1 MNRWVWIA
9 HYHDGTTIRQTE
21 FNEVTGK
28 EWSSDHL
35 DPDRLKSL
43 TLEPEFSDHKGRTQ
57 PRVVLEFEKGTRFKR
72 FWRRYAT
79 VHAEDDSVT
88 EFVTWVIAIQKDGVT
103 FYNFFR
109 PNGEWVLSTNPEG
122 SDFTV

>member
-9 HYHDGTTIRQTE
+9 YYHDGTTIRQTE

-35 DPDRLKSL
+35 DPDKLKAL

-72 FWRRYAT
+72 FWRRYTT
-79 VHAEDDSVT
+79 VHAEDDSIT
-88 EFVTWVIAIQKDGVT
+88 EFVTWVISIEKNGVT

-122 SDFTV
+122 SDFIV